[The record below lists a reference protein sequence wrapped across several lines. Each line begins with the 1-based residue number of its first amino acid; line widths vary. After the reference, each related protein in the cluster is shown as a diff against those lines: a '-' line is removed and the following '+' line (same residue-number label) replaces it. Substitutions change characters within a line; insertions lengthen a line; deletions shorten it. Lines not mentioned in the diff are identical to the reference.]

1 MLFLKGRVI
10 ICGRVLRVHHDSLV
24 GSAVASNQCFCQLL
38 GLKAP
43 SDLMSH
49 KSQATE
55 HSSLAFLWC
64 LPLFTDI
71 L

>member
-10 ICGRVLRVHHDSLV
+10 ICFHSDSLV
-24 GSAVASNQCFCQLL
+24 AFNQQFGQLL

-43 SDLMSH
+43 LDLMSH
-49 KSQATE
+49 KSQMTE
-55 HSSLAFLWC
+55 HSSLAFFWC
-64 LPLFTDI
+64 LPLFTHI